1 MKAIQI
7 TAQMS
12 NDVAAELSEGVRNE
26 QEVRLLQDLEMV
38 LVGGGSD
45 GAVVW

>member
-1 MKAIQI
+1 MKTTQI
-7 TAQMS
+7 AAQMN
-12 NDVAAELSEGVRNE
+12 NDVAAELSEGLGNE
-26 QEVRLLQDLEMV
+26 QEIRMLQDLEMV